1 MTYQEAIAYIED
13 YTWST
18 TRLGLDRTVELL
30 HRLGDPQKDL
40 KFVHVAG
47 SNGKGSTC
55 AMLSSVL
62 REAGY
67 KTGLYTSPHVLCFEE
82 RLQVN
87 GRYILRE
94 DLAAVTERVKVEADA
109 MEDHPS
115 QFELVTAIGM
125 LYFKEQGCDIVVL
138 EVGMGGALDSTNV
151 IDAPEVA
158 VITNIGLE
166 HTEYLG
172 NTLEEIA
179 MTKGG
184 IIKKGADVVCY
195 DSAPEV
201 VSIIRQ
207 LCGVWDATF
216 HLVDFGDVT
225 PVAHDLSGETF
236 EWNGLT
242 LNVPLLGDYQL
253 HNAATALTAV
263 SALRDRGWEI
273 SDDAVKTGLA
283 KTRWPARFEVLG
295 RKPLFLLDGGHNPQC
310 AEVVAEN
317 LTKYFGD
324 EKLVFLTGVLSDK
337 DYKAMI
343 GSVLPHAEQFL
354 CVTPDSPRALDALDL
369 RDYLRSLGCSADA
382 YEDIP
387 SAVHAAL
394 QTGKPVLA
402 FGSLYMA
409 GDVRSAYYKE
419 RKTAQRKFCM
429 NARRM
434 LTPEQRAEYS
444 AELSRRL
451 TTLPEVQKAT
461 HIFSYMAMQDEVD
474 LTVFH
479 EWAEQNGK
487 VLSYPISMENGHME
501 AYTLGEEPVWNYG
514 KYGIQEPNPDF
525 SILRAPED
533 FDVILVPCVGFD
545 EDGGRIGHGA
555 GYYDR
560 YIDRAPDAC
569 RACIAFEAQK
579 LEKVVEEDTD
589 MPMDYV
595 VTEKRVLQF

>member
-55 AMLSSVL
+55 AMLASVL

-67 KTGLYTSPHVLCFEE
+67 KTGLYTSPFIQRFNE
-82 RLQVN
+82 RIQVN
-87 GRYILRE
+87 GEQIPDE
-94 DLAAVTERVKVEADA
+94 DLARITTRIADTVPAVMA
-109 MEDHPS
+109 
-115 QFELVTAIGM
+115 
-125 LYFKEQGCDIVVL
+125 
-138 EVGMGGALDSTNV
+138 NV
-151 IDAPEVA
+151 IDMPEVA

-166 HTEYLG
+166 HTEFLG

-184 IIKKGADVVCY
+184 IIKPGCDVVCY
-195 DSAPEV
+195 NSAPEV

-207 LCGVWDATF
+207 LSGVWGAAF
-216 HLVDFGDVT
+216 HLVDFDSVK
-225 PVAHDLSGETF
+225 PMSHDLSGETF
-236 EWNGLT
+236 EWNGLAC
-242 LNVPLLGDYQL
+242 NVPLLGDYQL
-253 HNAATALTAV
+253 HNAATALTAI
-263 SALRDRGWEI
+263 SALRRRGWDI
-273 SDDAVKTGLA
+273 SDDAVVTGLA

-295 RKPLFLLDGGHNPQC
+295 REPLFLLDGGHNPQC

-317 LTKYFGD
+317 LTKYLGD
-324 EKLVFLTGVLSDK
+324 EKLVILTGVLSDK
-337 DYKAMI
+337 DYKAMRA
-343 GSVLPHAEQFL
+343 SVLPHAEQFL

-387 SAVHAAL
+387 SAVHAAIL
-394 QTGKPVLA
+394 TGKPVLA

-409 GDVRSAYYKE
+409 GDVRSSYYKE
-419 RKTAQRKFCM
+419 KKTAQRKYCM

-434 LTPEQRAEYS
+434 QTPEEQKEYS
-444 AELSRRL
+444 AELSRKL

-474 LTVFH
+474 LSVFH
-479 EWAEQNGK
+479 DWAEQNGK
-487 VLSYPISMENGHME
+487 VLSYPISMQNGHME

-514 KYGIQEPNPDF
+514 KYGIREPNPDF
-525 SILRAPED
+525 SILRKPED

-569 RACIAFEAQK
+569 RVCIAFEAQK